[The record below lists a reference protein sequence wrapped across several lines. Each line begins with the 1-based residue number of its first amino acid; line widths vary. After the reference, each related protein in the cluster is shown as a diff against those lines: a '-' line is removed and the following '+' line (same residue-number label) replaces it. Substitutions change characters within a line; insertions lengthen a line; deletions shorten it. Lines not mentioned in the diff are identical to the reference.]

1 MTLSGPR
8 LGFIGAGQMAEAF
21 IGGLLAAGVCN
32 AAQIR
37 AADPSA
43 ARRDLIQARFGVA
56 VGTDNAE
63 VARWAEVVVLA
74 VKPQLFESVLL
85 ELRSGLSGQLV
96 VSIAAGIRLAWI
108 RDRMPTDVRLIRV
121 MPNAPALVGAG
132 MSALARDSSATD
144 ADLALA
150 RRLCDAVGRTE
161 VVEEAWLDAVT
172 GLSGSGPAFVFAA
185 MEALADGGVK
195 AGLPRDVA
203 ERLVVATVRGAALLK
218 LAHRNTSPGDQEPD
232 REGLRT
238 LEAGAFR
245 TTVANAVVAAAE
257 RSRELGA

>member
-1 MTLSGPR
+1 
-8 LGFIGAGQMAEAF
+8 MAEAF
-21 IGGLLAAGVCN
+21 IGGLLAAGVC
-32 AAQIR
+32 AAEQIR
-37 AADPSA
+37 ATDPSP
-43 ARRDLIQARFGVA
+43 ARRDLTKARFGVV

-63 VARWAEVVVLA
+63 VARWADVVVLA
-74 VKPQLFESVLL
+74 VKPQVCESVLL
-85 ELRSGLSGQLV
+85 ELRSGLSTQLV
-96 VSIAAGIRLAWI
+96 VSIAAGIRLAWM
-108 RDRMPTDVRLIRV
+108 RDRMPTGVRLIRV

-132 MSALARDSSATD
+132 MSALARDSSASD
-144 ADLALA
+144 ADLAMA

-161 VVEEAWLDAVT
+161 VVEEALLDAVT
-172 GLSGSGPAFVFAA
+172 GLSGSGPAFIFAA

-218 LAHRNTSPGDQEPD
+218 LADRNASPGDREPD
-232 REGLRT
+232 RDGVRA
-238 LEAGAFR
+238 LEAHAFR